1 MLVDTYPEGNKVP
14 ANIYRAKRKIWP
26 VAVKLKKFNTCNN
39 HCILYQGKYKI
50 LQSCPHYGASRY
62 KRNAGCRTDVDDEGR
77 KTRQK
82 KKKKT
87 TKQTPFPEDED
98 EEGYM

>member
-26 VAVKLKKFNTCNN
+26 VAMKLKKFNTCNN
-39 HCILYQGKYKI
+39 HRILYQGKCEI

-62 KRNAGCRTDVDDEGR
+62 KRNAGSRTYVDDEGR

-82 KKKKT
+82 KKT
-87 TKQTPFPEDED
+87 TKQIPFPEDED

>member
-26 VAVKLKKFNTCNN
+26 VAMKLKKFNTCNN
-39 HCILYQGKYKI
+39 HRILYQGKYEI
-50 LQSCPHYGASRY
+50 LQSCPHYGASCY
-62 KRNAGCRTDVDDEGR
+62 KRNAGCLTDVDDEGR